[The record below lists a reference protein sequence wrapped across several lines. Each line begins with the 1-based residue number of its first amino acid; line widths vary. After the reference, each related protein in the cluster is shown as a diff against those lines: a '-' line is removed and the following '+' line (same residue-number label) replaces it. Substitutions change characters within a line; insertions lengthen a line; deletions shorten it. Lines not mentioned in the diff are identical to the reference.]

1 MPNFKSPGPE
11 GIPNFWLKQLD
22 ALHIHYVLAFN
33 KLIQEEKVMDEWLTV
48 DNTFLIPTSEDIQL
62 PHKSR
67 PITCLQQHTSDG
79 NNQKNYV
86 PPLNTRRRPT
96 CRTERM

>member
-33 KLIQEEKVMDEWLTV
+33 KLIQEEKVMDEWLTKSTIFV
-48 DNTFLIPTSEDIQL
+48 IPKSEETER
-62 PHKSR
+62 PHK
-67 PITCLQQHTSDG
+67 
-79 NNQKNYV
+79 Y
-86 PPLNTRRRPT
+86 
-96 CRTERM
+96 